1 MLKSNYMNKSN
12 SFAVVFAIILI
23 TGGVFYY
30 KKSAQNEPIND
41 VQKTSQNETI
51 QNQLP
56 ANNSA
61 DQASISEPVKNDT
74 PAPVTP
80 KKLYT
85 TQTVAMHNTKSS
97 CWTIVN
103 GNVYD
108 ITKYITQH
116 PGGESRIMSVC
127 GTNGTSAFE
136 GQHGGD
142 SRPENTLA
150 KFLLGPLQ

>member
-12 SFAVVFAIILI
+12 LFALIFLIILI
-23 TGGVFYY
+23 AGGAFYY
-30 KKSAQNEPIND
+30 KKSTQSE
-41 VQKTSQNETI
+41 VT

-56 ANNSA
+56 ANNSTNQT
-61 DQASISEPVKNDT
+61 DQNLTSQPVKSDT
-74 PAPVTP
+74 LAPANT

-85 TQTVAMHNTKSS
+85 TKTVAMHNSKSS

-103 GNVYD
+103 NNVYD
-108 ITKYITQH
+108 ITSYITQH

-136 GQHGGD
+136 GQHSGE